1 MTHRVWMTGR
11 TAVLGAVIMVA
22 YKAATRD
29 QWVLGG
35 DDTARL
41 IGEFIGYALG
51 GALLGAIVGWFLP
64 SQSGS

>member
-1 MTHRVWMTGR
+1 MTGR
-11 TAVLGAVIMVA
+11 TAVLGAIIMVA